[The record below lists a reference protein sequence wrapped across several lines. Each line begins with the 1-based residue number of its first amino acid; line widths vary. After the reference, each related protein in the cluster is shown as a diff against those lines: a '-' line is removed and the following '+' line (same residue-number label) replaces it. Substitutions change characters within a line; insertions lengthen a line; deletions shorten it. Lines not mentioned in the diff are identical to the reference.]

1 MGYNPWGR
9 KSRTRLKG
17 LGTQECYFN
26 SYCCY
31 NFRRSQV
38 RETQLA
44 GALSLQVG
52 GRRNYEYSH
61 VIWGT
66 TITVILPLIIVDIL
80 FKSKIIVTFA
90 LIAINIFQQ

>member
-1 MGYNPWGR
+1 MGYSPWGR
-9 KSRTRLKG
+9 TSWTRLKG
-17 LGTQECYFN
+17 LSTQECYFN

-38 RETQLA
+38 LETQLE

-66 TITVILPLIIVDIL
+66 TITVILPLIIADI
-80 FKSKIIVTFA
+80 V
-90 LIAINIFQQ
+90 